1 MLLLENNEL
10 TVQIDTVGGRLH
22 SIRTKANSLEYLWQG
37 SKFPNLF
44 PFVGR
49 LYQKQ
54 YTLNGVHY
62 PMQMHGFLRNMEM
75 EVVAQEESS
84 CVLQLTDNPE
94 TMEAYPYTFVFRI
107 SYQLEGRRI
116 QIGFQIENRSRLPL
130 FCAMG
135 GHPGFRVPLEEGL
148 AFEDYA
154 LTFPVPC
161 QPEQIEFSDSVLTLQ
176 SCVPFPL
183 EENIRIPL
191 RHSLFEKDAVVLKGT
206 PGQVTISSR
215 KGSHGVQVD
224 YPRMPYVGFWQYNQR
239 EPPFVCIE
247 PWSALPGRQDVV
259 EDLSNMPDITRI
271 EAGESFCNPWSI
283 TVW

>member
-1 MLLLENNEL
+1 MLTLENDQL
-10 TVQIDTVGGRLH
+10 TVQVDPVGGRLQ
-22 SIRTKANSLEYLWQG
+22 SIRTKANGLEYLWQG

-54 YTLNGVHY
+54 YTLNGVCY
-62 PMQMHGFLRNMEM
+62 PMQMHGFLRNMKM
-75 EVVAQEESS
+75 EVVTQEQSG
-84 CVLQLTDNPE
+84 CVLQLTDAPE
-94 TMEAYPYTFVFRI
+94 TLACYPYAFAFRI
-107 SYQLEGRRI
+107 SYQLEG
-116 QIGFQIENRSRLPL
+116 QQVKIGFEIENRSRLPL

-154 LTFPVPC
+154 LTFPAPC
-161 QPEQIEFSDSVLTLQ
+161 HPERIEFNDSVLTTQ

-191 RHSLFEKDAVVLKGT
+191 QHSLFEKDAVVLKGT
-206 PGQVTISSR
+206 PGQVAISSP

-224 YPRMPYVGFWQYNQR
+224 YPQMPYVGFWQYDR
-239 EPPFVCIE
+239 GEPPFVCIE

-259 EDLSNMPDITRI
+259 EDLSSMPDITRI
-271 EAGESFCNPWSI
+271 AAGESFCNLWSI